1 MCLASSVVLVPS
13 LMLLLPLLPFLLLL
27 LPPAAAWES
36 RYYPHLGGLTGDEIR
51 AQYLGVLDDAP
62 ALDEKGAGAHLDE
75 KGDEI
80 RSEAFPNSFDW
91 RDTPQARCIGPVVDQ
106 GKCGSCWAV
115 SSTESMSDRRCIRLN
130 SDKSPRLALSS
141 LDVIA
146 CDHMCEG
153 LIKCCRG
160 CTGGYPRLAFQYFE
174 HKGVVSETCMP
185 YNLTRSLLCPLPKCS
200 KPLNDT
206 AFRAK
211 HARQVL
217 GGPLAMQHE
226 IQTQGPI
233 AATFTVFEDFMTY
246 SHGIYAYTSGKR
258 LGLHAVKVVGWG
270 QTKNGTKYWKAFNS
284 WGESWGM
291 NGTFNIAFGQCGFE
305 ESVYTATPCMP
316 GEICV

>member
-115 SSTESMSDRRCIRLN
+115 SSTESMSDRRW
-130 SDKSPRLALSS
+130 
-141 LDVIA
+141 IA
-146 CDHMCEG
+146 W
-153 LIKCCRG
+153 
-160 CTGGYPRLAFQYFE
+160 AA
-174 HKGVVSETCMP
+174 
-185 YNLTRSLLCPLPKCS
+185 RSLASS
-200 KPLNDT
+200 KAGD
-206 AFRAK
+206 
-211 HARQVL
+211 
-217 GGPLAMQHE
+217 
-226 IQTQGPI
+226 
-233 AATFTVFEDFMTY
+233 
-246 SHGIYAYTSGKR
+246 TSGAMR
-258 LGLHAVKVVGWG
+258 SSPSEI
-270 QTKNGTKYWKAFNS
+270 TSNS
-284 WGESWGM
+284 IEHP
-291 NGTFNIAFGQCGFE
+291 
-305 ESVYTATPCMP
+305 SVTRFATIQSPP
-316 GEICV
+316 